1 METKIKMAT
10 KSWEG
15 MNAEAKIKNSG
26 ELVVENKSDALKV
39 SSRNE
44 RVLNNY
50 SRFWIINLMA
60 KLKFYICLIE
70 IRRT

>member
-15 MNAEAKIKNSG
+15 LNAEAKIKNSG

-44 RVLNNY
+44 RVLN
-50 SRFWIINLMA
+50 
-60 KLKFYICLIE
+60 KLLKILDNKFNG
-70 IRRT
+70 